1 MNGHQIFI
9 ADDAW
14 SVIVAAYLRDLGLP
28 YTDLTAV
35 RRQATDDEIRAAFVG
50 KTVDFGPALGCSCT
64 GRMAAMNSPSPQAE
78 VRRGEPARVCTGS
91 KKARSASNSSAGM
104 RRCDKI
110 MKVDDAY
117 HLITPSG
124 GQYPAQIR

>member
-14 SVIVAAYLRDLGLP
+14 SVVVAAYLRELGLP
-28 YTDLTAV
+28 YADHAAV

-50 KTVDFGPALGCSCT
+50 KTVDFGPGFGMLGT
-64 GRMAAMNSPSPQAE
+64 GRMAAMNSPWPQAE

-110 MKVDDAY
+110 MKVDDGY
-117 HLITPSG
+117 HLITTSG
-124 GQYPAQIR
+124 GEYPAQIR